1 MTEYTVVNLLALA
14 VGIVFLGNGYVMV
27 RRGREN
33 MTTFLTSLL
42 VGGGLVFVA
51 VFPDAFQVVATVL
64 GLELKARAILVMAN
78 LTLFVLVIYLLNR
91 VGGLYD
97 KVSRLNEELSLL
109 QAQLEEQDD

>member
-1 MTEYTVVNLLALA
+1 MTGYTVVNLLALA

-33 MTTFLTSLL
+33 LTTLFTSLL

-51 VFPDAFQVVATVL
+51 LFPDAFRVVAAIL
-64 GLELKARAILVMAN
+64 GLKLKARAILVVAN

-97 KVSRLNEELSLL
+97 KISRLNEELSLL
-109 QAQLEEQDD
+109 QAQFEERDD